1 MAEKT
6 EKKVT
11 RNVRVPVDIYKVI
24 QLYELIQNQGIEMSA
39 PRLLDFIKRKK
50 DDEEIAVFFENIL
63 TKIVD
68 IANSNR
74 LVRMNLA
81 TKLSPVKVSAQD
93 IYDRHYGGQTH
104 E

>member
-1 MAEKT
+1 MADKT
-6 EKKVT
+6 EKKVI

-50 DDEEIAVFFENIL
+50 DDEEVAVFFENIL
-63 TKIVD
+63 TKVVD

-74 LVRMNLA
+74 LVKMNLT